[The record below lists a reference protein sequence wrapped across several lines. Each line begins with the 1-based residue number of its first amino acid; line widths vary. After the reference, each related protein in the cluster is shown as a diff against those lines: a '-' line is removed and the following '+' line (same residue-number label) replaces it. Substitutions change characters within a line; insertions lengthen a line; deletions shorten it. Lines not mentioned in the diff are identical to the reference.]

1 MGRACIQP
9 AFGEGSKAPR
19 AALFL
24 FLSLLRQGSVFRAEE
39 KIITAF
45 SLQGRRLCS
54 PRDSFPERRPLAEIR
69 PRMDRPVPSRTSR
82 SFPFIGMSLNRAFR
96 TESDQE
102 ISVSRCIFF
111 GECSFLGSHRKIY
124 TSILLTQ
131 VYETIINFGER
142 TNNAFH
148 RNL

>member
-69 PRMDRPVPSRTSR
+69 PRMDSPVLSRTSR
-82 SFPFIGMSLNRAFR
+82 SFPFIGMSLNRALR
-96 TESDQE
+96 TESGQE
-102 ISVSRCIFF
+102 LSMSRCIFF

-131 VYETIINFGER
+131 VYETIIIFGER